1 MSELDEIVA
10 YLLSENQLQSYS
22 IFTPCGVCFADF
34 NAANNELIRM
44 TGHELAMEHIELTL
58 KVNSIIGQGG
68 HRIVYP
74 IRLDDIDFLDAQFGI
89 HIHREI

>member
-10 YLLSENQLQSYS
+10 YLLSENQLQSYA

-34 NAANNELIRM
+34 NTETNEIIRM
-44 TGHELAMEHIELTL
+44 TGHELAIEHIELTL
-58 KVNSIIGQGG
+58 KVNSIIGHGG

-74 IRLDDIDFLDAQFGI
+74 IRLDDIDFLNGAFGI
-89 HIHREI
+89 YIHSEI